1 MFMIKP
7 KLLKPGDTVGIIST
21 SSPVAAACPNRFQ
34 RGISEL
40 ESMGFK
46 VKIGKNALKRIGHLA
61 GTVEERLEDLH
72 EMFQDHEVKAII
84 NTIGGYNSHQLL
96 EYIDYNLIKQN
107 PKIILG
113 YSDFTA
119 ILLAIHK
126 KSELITFMGPA
137 LLPQFGEYGGMLE
150 YTKKIFKDVLMTQND
165 EIRIPPSKYWTS
177 EFLAWDIEDNRP
189 RQLTKNEGPLIIK
202 EGRARGSI
210 LAGNMGTM
218 LLLAGTEFLPTF
230 DNKILFLEEDE
241 QENPGTIDRYLTQ
254 LRHMGVFEK
263 INGIVVGRFHP
274 KVEFSQDYTFIDIIC
289 QATKGYDF
297 PIVYNVDFGHTDPMM
312 TIPNGIDVEVE
323 ASNNNVNILF
333 CENSVQ

>member
-1 MFMIKP
+1 MK
-7 KLLKPGDTVGIIST
+7 
-21 SSPVAAACPNRFQ
+21 C
-34 RGISEL
+34 
-40 ESMGFK
+40 FK
-46 VKIGKNALKRIGHLA
+46 I
-61 GTVEERLEDLH
+61 T
-72 EMFQDHEVKAII
+72 EVKAII

-218 LLLAGTEFLPTF
+218 LLLAGTS
-230 DNKILFLEEDE
+230 LFQPL
-241 QENPGTIDRYLTQ
+241 I
-254 LRHMGVFEK
+254 
-263 INGIVVGRFHP
+263 
-274 KVEFSQDYTFIDIIC
+274 
-289 QATKGYDF
+289 TKYYF
-297 PIVYNVDFGHTDPMM
+297 
-312 TIPNGIDVEVE
+312 
-323 ASNNNVNILF
+323 
-333 CENSVQ
+333 